1 MFPTRHLAFCTLL
14 LVGVMAGFGPRPAV
28 AQGLD
33 LNNMSAEDRALFRK
47 EVRDYLLAN
56 PEVLIEA
63 MEVLEDRQTTRQSA
77 VERDVIAQN
86 RAALFADD
94 HSFVGGNPE
103 GDITLVEFMDYRC
116 SYCRRAYPE
125 VTEMLARDG
134 NIRWVV
140 KELPILGTESALA
153 SRFAVSV
160 LQTEGPE
167 AYHKVHGAL
176 VTLRGP
182 VTPETLR
189 RIADTNRLDVE
200 RVMAGMD
207 TPEVSAAIEKNLVL
221 ARDLGISGT
230 PTFVLHDRFLRGYVP
245 LDQFA
250 QIIKDARG

>member
-1 MFPTRHLAFCTLL
+1 MFPARHLAFCTLL
-14 LVGVMAGFGPRPAV
+14 LIAVMAGFGPRPAV

-33 LNNMSAEDRALFRK
+33 LARMSTEERALFRK
-47 EVRDYLLAN
+47 EVRDYLLTN

-63 MEVLEDRQTTRQSA
+63 MQVLEDRQTTRRSA
-77 VERDVIAQN
+77 VERDVIGQN
-86 RAALFADD
+86 RAALFEDD

-116 SYCRRAYPE
+116 SFCRRAYPE
-125 VTEMLARDG
+125 VTELLARDG

-140 KELPILGTESALA
+140 KEFPILGAESTLA

-167 AYHKVHGAL
+167 AYRKVHGAL
-176 VTLRGP
+176 MTLRGP
-182 VTPETLR
+182 VTPQTLR

-207 TPEVSAAIEKNLVL
+207 APEVSAAIDRNLAL

-230 PTFVLHDRFLRGYVP
+230 PTFVLQDRFLRGYVP
-245 LDQFA
+245 LDQLA
-250 QIIKDARG
+250 QIIADARG